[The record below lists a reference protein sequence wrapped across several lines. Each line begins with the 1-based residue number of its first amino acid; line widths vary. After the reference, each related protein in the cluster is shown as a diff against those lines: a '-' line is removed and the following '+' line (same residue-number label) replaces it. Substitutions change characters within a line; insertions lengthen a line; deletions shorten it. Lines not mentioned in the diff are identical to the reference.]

1 MAIYILVAGSWHGSW
16 CWSQVVPLLE
26 RAGHRVLTPD
36 LCDVISDQHSAAKQP
51 LQAWADQVAA
61 ITAAQN
67 EPVILVG
74 HSRAGLIIS
83 EVAERI
89 PHKIALL
96 VYLCAFLLKDG
107 QTLNDIVEKSANA
120 EAFSKAIIFDDDG
133 NCTVSREGVKT
144 FFYNETPE
152 PLVQFACERL
162 IPETTKI
169 WSTPIHVTEPRFGS
183 VRRAYITCAKD
194 QAIPIAQQQAM
205 QRATPVSHTVALE
218 SDHSPFF
225 SRPSELVAALE
236 HIRQAD

>member
-36 LCDVISDQHSAAKQP
+36 LYDVIAGEHSVAEQP
-51 LQAWADQVAA
+51 LQAWADQIAA

-67 EPVILVG
+67 EPVVLVG

-89 PHKIALL
+89 PHKIESL

-107 QTLNDIVEKSANA
+107 QTLNDIVQQSSNA
-120 EAFSKAIIFDDDG
+120 KAFSKALIFGDDET
-133 NCTVSREGVKT
+133 CTVSRQGVKR

-169 WSTPIHVTEPRFGS
+169 WSAPIHVTGPRFGS

-194 QAIPIAQQQAM
+194 QAIPLAQQQAM
-205 QRATPVSHTVALE
+205 QRATPVSHTVTLE

-225 SRPSELVAALE
+225 SQPSELVAALE
-236 HIRQAD
+236 HVRQAV

>member
-36 LCDVISDQHSAAKQP
+36 LYDVISGQHSMAKQP

-61 ITAAQN
+61 ITAAQS

-89 PHKIALL
+89 PHKIASL

-107 QTLNDIVEKSANA
+107 QTLNDIV
-120 EAFSKAIIFDDDG
+120 
-133 NCTVSREGVKT
+133 
-144 FFYNETPE
+144 
-152 PLVQFACERL
+152 Q
-162 IPETTKI
+162 
-169 WSTPIHVTEPRFGS
+169 
-183 VRRAYITCAKD
+183 
-194 QAIPIAQQQAM
+194 
-205 QRATPVSHTVALE
+205 
-218 SDHSPFF
+218 
-225 SRPSELVAALE
+225 
-236 HIRQAD
+236 